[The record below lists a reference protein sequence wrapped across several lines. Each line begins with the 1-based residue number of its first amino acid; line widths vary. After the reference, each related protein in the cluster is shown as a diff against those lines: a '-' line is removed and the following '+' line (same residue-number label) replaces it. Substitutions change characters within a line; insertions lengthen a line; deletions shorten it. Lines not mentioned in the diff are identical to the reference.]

1 MMYIAADKERCVIL
15 GTYIV
20 ENRATVRQTAAR
32 YGISKST
39 VHKDVTETLR
49 HVNRALFEEVAK
61 AEDLQDVFNTFYNL
75 IYGTSTIK
83 LVDEVFPDSDVQ
95 FHPRRRDRFQYSGY
109 RRCAQRFF
117 GAPPECKAPDGDLRQ
132 NDPAKER

>member
-20 ENRATVRQTAAR
+20 ENRATVRQAAAR

-49 HVNRALFEEVAK
+49 HVNGALYEEVAK
-61 AEDLQDVFNTFYNL
+61 VLEQNKSEGHLRGGEAT
-75 IYGTSTIK
+75 
-83 LVDEVFPDSDVQ
+83 
-95 FHPRRRDRFQYSGY
+95 RRRHLSRKGL
-109 RRCAQRFF
+109 
-117 GAPPECKAPDGDLRQ
+117 GA
-132 NDPAKER
+132 

>member
-32 YGISKST
+32 YGVSKST

-49 HVNRALFEEVAK
+49 HVNPPLYGEVAK
-61 AEDLQDVFNTFYNL
+61 VLEQNKSERHLRGGEAT
-75 IYGTSTIK
+75 
-83 LVDEVFPDSDVQ
+83 
-95 FHPRRRDRFQYSGY
+95 R
-109 RRCAQRFF
+109 QRH
-117 GAPPECKAPDGDLRQ
+117 LSRQ
-132 NDPAKER
+132 WQK